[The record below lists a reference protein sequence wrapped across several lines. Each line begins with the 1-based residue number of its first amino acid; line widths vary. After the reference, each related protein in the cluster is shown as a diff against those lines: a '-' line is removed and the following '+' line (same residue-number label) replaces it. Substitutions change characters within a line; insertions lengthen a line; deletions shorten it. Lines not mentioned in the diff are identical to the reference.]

1 MPMEKTK
8 NTLPPETASPAARP
22 FPMLTDLLVL
32 LGIYFVVQLA
42 VGLIGVVALL
52 LSGQGYADL
61 DPYVRGRFVGL
72 SNLAAMSVL
81 AGTFYWYRRW
91 RGSRRLG
98 IGYGIGA
105 IRPRL
110 VCAAFLLMMAL
121 SVLLGP
127 LFELLPAPVQ
137 DVGRGWWAFASVVV
151 VAPLFEEWI
160 CRGYLFGALRTRY
173 GLWRSILLS
182 ALFFAILH
190 VQPAAALN
198 AFVMG
203 VILAWLYARTGSLWS
218 PVLLHAAHNAVAYL
232 LLATG
237 HGEESLYELLGSS
250 SWLYGLCYAAAALV
264 AVGALLALRSA
275 GQLADEPPGAEPAAD
290 AAQTDAPA
298 EMPKTG
304 PAGTPEAPAEGASE
318 DSVR

>member
-1 MPMEKTK
+1 MEKMK
-8 NTLPPETASPAARP
+8 NTLPPEAPSPAARP

-42 VGLIGVVALL
+42 VALIGVVALL

-61 DPYVRGRFVGL
+61 DPYVRGRFVCL
-72 SNLAAMSVL
+72 SNLFAMAVL
-81 AGTFYWYRRW
+81 TGTFYWYRRW

-98 IGYGIGA
+98 IGYSIGT

-110 VCAAFLLMMAL
+110 VCAAFVLMMAL

-127 LFELLPAPVQ
+127 LFELLPTPVQ
-137 DVGRGWWAFASVVV
+137 DVGRGWWAFAAVVV

-203 VILAWLYARTGSLWS
+203 VILAWLYACTGSLWS

-237 HGEESLYELLGSS
+237 HGEESLYELLGSRG
-250 SWLYGLCYAAAALV
+250 WLYGLCYATAALA
-264 AVGALLALRSA
+264 AVVALLALRSA
-275 GQLADEPPGAEPAAD
+275 GQPADGPIGAEPAAD
-290 AAQTDAPA
+290 AAPANGSAEVPKNGPAEAPAADAPA
-298 EMPKTG
+298 DG
-304 PAGTPEAPAEGASE
+304 PE
-318 DSVR
+318 DSGR